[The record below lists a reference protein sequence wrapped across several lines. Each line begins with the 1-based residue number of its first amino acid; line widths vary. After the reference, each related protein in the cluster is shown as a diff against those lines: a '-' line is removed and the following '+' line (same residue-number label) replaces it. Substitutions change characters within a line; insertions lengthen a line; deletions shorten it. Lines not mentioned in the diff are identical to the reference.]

1 MHVSNSTF
9 RRLAVLV
16 LTCTT
21 LGLLASGPALAKSAE
36 QIDIEVNAA
45 LKEFKNKVNGADE
58 FLAKAEG
65 VLVFPKVIKAGI
77 GIGGEYGEGALRT
90 GGQTVDYYN
99 TAGASIGLQLGGQA
113 RSQIIVFMAKDALDA
128 FRASS
133 GWEAGV
139 DGSIAIIEAG
149 AGASFDT
156 TKTNAPIAGFV
167 IGRRGLMV
175 DVSLQ
180 GSKFTRIQR

>member
-1 MHVSNSTF
+1 MPTARWSAAAILS
-9 RRLAVLV
+9 LML
-16 LTCTT
+16 LP
-21 LGLLASGPALAKSAE
+21 GLALAKSAE
-36 QIDIEVNAA
+36 QIDSEVDAA
-45 LKEFKNKVNGADE
+45 LQTLDEKLPGAREFVTN
-58 FLAKAEG
+58 AKG
-65 VLVFPKVIKAGI
+65 ILVFPEVIEAGI
-77 GIGGEYGEGALRT
+77 FVGGEYGEGALRIN
-90 GGQTVDYYN
+90 GETVDYYN
-99 TAGASIGLQLGGQA
+99 TVAGSFGFQLGAQA
-113 RSQIIVFMAKDALDA
+113 KIVVIAFLTQESLDK

-180 GSKFTRIQR
+180 GSKFTKIQR

>member
-1 MHVSNSTF
+1 MPIARWSAA
-9 RRLAVLV
+9 AVLS
-16 LTCTT
+16 L
-21 LGLLASGPALAKSAE
+21 LLLPGLALAKSAE
-36 QIDIEVNAA
+36 QIDAEVDASLETLDEKLPGA
-45 LKEFKNKVNGADE
+45 REFVSK
-58 FLAKAEG
+58 AKG
-65 VLVFPKVIKAGI
+65 LLVFPEVIEAGLFV
-77 GIGGEYGEGALRT
+77 GGEYGEGALRIN
-90 GGQTVDYYN
+90 GETVDYYN
-99 TAGASIGLQLGGQA
+99 TVAGSFGFQLGAQA
-113 RSQIIVFMAKDALDA
+113 KIVVIAFLTQEALDK

>member
-1 MHVSNSTF
+1 MPTARWSAAAILSLT
-9 RRLAVLV
+9 LLPGLV
-16 LTCTT
+16 
-21 LGLLASGPALAKSAE
+21 LAKSAE
-36 QIDIEVNAA
+36 QIDTEVDAA
-45 LKEFKNKVNGADE
+45 LQTLDEKLPGAREFVTN
-58 FLAKAEG
+58 AKG
-65 VLVFPKVIKAGI
+65 ILVFPEVIEAGI
-77 GIGGEYGEGALRT
+77 FVGGEYGEGALRIN
-90 GGQTVDYYN
+90 GETVDYYN
-99 TAGASIGLQLGGQA
+99 TVAGSFGFQLGAQA
-113 RSQIIVFMAKDALDA
+113 KIVVIAFLTQEALDK
-128 FRASS
+128 FRSSS

-180 GSKFTRIQR
+180 GSKFTKIQR

>member
-1 MHVSNSTF
+1 M
-9 RRLAVLV
+9 
-16 LTCTT
+16 LTARWSAAAF
-21 LGLLASGPALAKSAE
+21 LSLLLWSGLALAKSAE
-36 QIDIEVNAA
+36 QIDSEVDAA
-45 LKEFKNKVNGADE
+45 LQTLDEKLPGAGD
-58 FLAKAEG
+58 FVAQAKG
-65 VLVFPKVIKAGI
+65 VLVFPEVIEAGLFV
-77 GIGGEYGEGALRT
+77 GGEYGEGALRIN
-90 GGQTVDYYN
+90 GETVDYYN
-99 TAGASIGLQLGGQA
+99 TVAGSFGFQLGAQA
-113 RSQIIVFMAKDALDA
+113 KIVVIAFLTQEALDR

>member
-1 MHVSNSTF
+1 MPTARWSAAAILS
-9 RRLAVLV
+9 LML
-16 LTCTT
+16 LP
-21 LGLLASGPALAKSAE
+21 GLALAKSAE
-36 QIDIEVNAA
+36 QIDSEVDAA
-45 LKEFKNKVNGADE
+45 LKTLDEKLPGAKEFVTN
-58 FLAKAEG
+58 AKG
-65 VLVFPKVIKAGI
+65 LLVFPEVIEAGI
-77 GIGGEYGEGALRT
+77 FVGGEYGEGALRIN
-90 GGQTVDYYN
+90 GETVDYYN
-99 TAGASIGLQLGGQA
+99 TVAGSFGFQLGAQA
-113 RSQIIVFMAKDALDA
+113 KTVVIAFLTQEALDR
-128 FRASS
+128 FRSSS

-180 GSKFTRIQR
+180 GSKFTKIQR

>member
-1 MHVSNSTF
+1 MPTARWSA
-9 RRLAVLV
+9 AVILS
-16 LTCTT
+16 LM
-21 LGLLASGPALAKSAE
+21 LLPGLALAKSAE
-36 QIDIEVNAA
+36 QIDSEVDAA
-45 LKEFKNKVNGADE
+45 LQTLDEKLPGARD
-58 FLAKAEG
+58 FVTNAKG
-65 VLVFPKVIKAGI
+65 ILVFPEVIEAGI
-77 GIGGEYGEGALRT
+77 FVGGEYGEGALRIN
-90 GGQTVDYYN
+90 GETVDYYN
-99 TAGASIGLQLGGQA
+99 TVAGSFGFQLGAQA
-113 RSQIIVFMAKDALDA
+113 KIVVIAFLTQEALDK
-128 FRASS
+128 FRSSS

-180 GSKFTRIQR
+180 GSKFTKIQR